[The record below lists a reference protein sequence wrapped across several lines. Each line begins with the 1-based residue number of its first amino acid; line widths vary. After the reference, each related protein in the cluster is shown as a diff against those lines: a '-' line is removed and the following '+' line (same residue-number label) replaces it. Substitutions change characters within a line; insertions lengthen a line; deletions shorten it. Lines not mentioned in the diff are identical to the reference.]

1 MASENVTDSSTV
13 KYYTRAEVAKYNTA
27 KSAWIIIHDKVYDVT
42 NFVKQHPG
50 GEEVVLEHAGRDGT
64 EPFEDIGHS
73 SDAREM
79 MEPYK
84 IGELVEE
91 ERSKNNK
98 KNQDS
103 TNGTSNGDS
112 SRSNPNT
119 KEYNPISIHI
129 DIVQIYLKQ
138 QQKKKPISIT
148 TVGHDP
154 QTNNGSQAQQ
164 QQQQLQWLG
173 SPGETTVVSRAARSN
188 NSNGGNGSG
197 WEGIKSSSLP
207 QHQQQQQQLRRH
219 QEEQQG
225 ESGGVGDDEDGGG
238 GSGGL
243 EGTDPEA
250 NHAVHLKRRV
260 GLVSGVALIVG
271 TMIGSGIFVSPS
283 GLLVRTGSVGVSFFV
298 WTACGLLSLCGAL
311 AYAELGTMNTSS
323 GAEYAYFMDAF
334 GAPPAF
340 LFSWVSTL
348 VLKPSQMAIICLSFA
363 QYVVEAFVADC
374 DPPDEV
380 VKLVALLAIVLILL
394 VNCYS
399 VNLATGVQNAFTAAK
414 LIAILVVIVGGAYKL
429 IQGNTQHLKGALD
442 TMDGSNIN
450 FGRLATA
457 FYTGLWAYDGWNN
470 LNYVTEEI
478 KDPSKNLPRSIMIG
492 IPLVTLCYA
501 LINVSYLAVMSP
513 TEMIES
519 EAVAV
524 TFGNRILGVMAW
536 LMPLSVA
543 ISTFGS
549 ANGTLFAAG
558 RLCFAA
564 SREGHL
570 LDCLSYVHVRRFT
583 PAPGLI
589 FHSIVAGAMV
599 VSGNI
604 DSLID
609 FFSFTAWIFYG
620 GSMLALLVMRR
631 TRPNHPRPYKCPLI
645 IPALVL
651 VISAYLIV
659 APIIDKPQIEYLYA
673 TGFIFAGM
681 FVYLPFVKYGY
692 VPKFMEGI
700 NAFLQM
706 LLEVAPT
713 AAAFD

>member
-1 MASENVTDSSTV
+1 MHVAPL
-13 KYYTRAEVAKYNTA
+13 KRA
-27 KSAWIIIHDKVYDVT
+27 
-42 NFVKQHPG
+42 
-50 GEEVVLEHAGRDGT
+50 
-64 EPFEDIGHS
+64 
-73 SDAREM
+73 
-79 MEPYK
+79 
-84 IGELVEE
+84 
-91 ERSKNNK
+91 
-98 KNQDS
+98 
-103 TNGTSNGDS
+103 
-112 SRSNPNT
+112 
-119 KEYNPISIHI
+119 
-129 DIVQIYLKQ
+129 
-138 QQKKKPISIT
+138 

-154 QTNNGSQAQQ
+154 QASNSSQPQLQQQQLQSGGWLGGSVSDTGSGLVCRSSGKSINGSSKPSLCHHPQQ
-164 QQQQLQWLG
+164 QQQQ
-173 SPGETTVVSRAARSN
+173 
-188 NSNGGNGSG
+188 
-197 WEGIKSSSLP
+197 
-207 QHQQQQQQLRRH
+207 QQQQGQ
-219 QEEQQG
+219 
-225 ESGGVGDDEDGGG
+225 SGGVGDDEDGGG
-238 GSGGL
+238 GGGGL
-243 EGTDPEA
+243 EGTDAEA
-250 NHAVHLKRRV
+250 NDAVHLKRRV

-283 GLLVRTGSVGVSFFV
+283 GLLLRTGSVGISFVV

-363 QYVVEAFVADC
+363 QYTVEAFTVDC
-374 DPPDEV
+374 EPPDQV
-380 VKLVALLAIVLILL
+380 VKVVALLAIVLILL
-394 VNCYS
+394 INCYS

-414 LIAILVVIVGGAYKL
+414 LMAILVVIAGGSYKL
-429 IQGNTQHLKGALD
+429 IQGNTQHLQAAFN
-442 TMDGSNIN
+442 TIDGSTIN

-478 KDPSKNLPRSIMIG
+478 KNPSKNLPRSIMIG

-513 TEMIES
+513 SEMIES

-570 LDCLSYVHVRRFT
+570 LNCLSYVHVRRFT

-589 FHSIVAGAMV
+589 FHSLVAGAMIL
-599 VSGNI
+599 SGNI

-620 GSMLALLVMRR
+620 GAMVALLVMRR
-631 TRPNHPRPYKCPLI
+631 TRPNHPRPYKCPLV
-645 IPALVL
+645 IPVLVL
-651 VISAYLIV
+651 IISAYLIV

-673 TGFIFAGM
+673 AGFISAGM
-681 FVYLPFVKYGY
+681 LVYLPFVKFGY
-692 VPKFMEGI
+692 VPKFMEGV

-713 AAAFD
+713 AVAFD

>member
-1 MASENVTDSSTV
+1 M
-13 KYYTRAEVAKYNTA
+13 
-27 KSAWIIIHDKVYDVT
+27 
-42 NFVKQHPG
+42 G
-50 GEEVVLEHAGRDGT
+50 GSRIGIGWEGR
-64 EPFEDIGHS
+64 
-73 SDAREM
+73 
-79 MEPYK
+79 
-84 IGELVEE
+84 
-91 ERSKNNK
+91 
-98 KNQDS
+98 
-103 TNGTSNGDS
+103 
-112 SRSNPNT
+112 
-119 KEYNPISIHI
+119 
-129 DIVQIYLKQ
+129 
-138 QQKKKPISIT
+138 
-148 TVGHDP
+148 P
-154 QTNNGSQAQQ
+154 QLQQ
-164 QQQQLQWLG
+164 QQQQ
-173 SPGETTVVSRAARSN
+173 
-188 NSNGGNGSG
+188 
-197 WEGIKSSSLP
+197 
-207 QHQQQQQQLRRH
+207 QQQQ
-219 QEEQQG
+219 G
-225 ESGGVGDDEDGGG
+225 AGSGMGDDEDGGG
-238 GSGGL
+238 GGGGV
-243 EGTDPEA
+243 EGADAAE
-250 NHAVHLKRRV
+250 NNAVHLKRRV

-283 GLLVRTGSVGVSFFV
+283 GLLVRTGSIGVSFLV
-298 WTACGLLSLCGAL
+298 WTACGILSLCGAL

-363 QYVVEAFVADC
+363 QYAVEAFVAEC
-374 DPPDEV
+374 NPPEEV
-380 VKLVALLAIVLILL
+380 VKLVALLAIVVILL

-414 LIAILVVIVGGAYKL
+414 LIAILVVIAGGSYKL
-429 IQGNTQHLKGALD
+429 IQGNTQHLRGAFD
-442 TMDGSNIN
+442 TAESTVN

-478 KDPSKNLPRSIMIG
+478 KDPSRNLPRSIMIG

-501 LINVSYLAVMSP
+501 LINISYLAVMSP
-513 TEMIES
+513 SEMIES

-543 ISTFGS
+543 VSTFGS

-589 FHSIVAGAMV
+589 FHSLVAGAMV
-599 VSGNI
+599 LSGSI

-620 GSMLALLVMRR
+620 GSMVALLVMRK
-631 TRPNHPRPYKCPLI
+631 TRPDHPRPYKCPLP
-645 IPALVL
+645 IPILVL
-651 VISAYLIV
+651 GISAYLIV

-673 TGFIFAGM
+673 ATFIAAGM
-681 FVYLPFVKYGY
+681 LFYLPFVKYGY
-692 VPKFMEGI
+692 VPKFMEGV

>member
-1 MASENVTDSSTV
+1 MHVAPF
-13 KYYTRAEVAKYNTA
+13 KRA
-27 KSAWIIIHDKVYDVT
+27 
-42 NFVKQHPG
+42 
-50 GEEVVLEHAGRDGT
+50 
-64 EPFEDIGHS
+64 
-73 SDAREM
+73 
-79 MEPYK
+79 
-84 IGELVEE
+84 
-91 ERSKNNK
+91 
-98 KNQDS
+98 
-103 TNGTSNGDS
+103 
-112 SRSNPNT
+112 
-119 KEYNPISIHI
+119 
-129 DIVQIYLKQ
+129 
-138 QQKKKPISIT
+138 

-154 QTNNGSQAQQ
+154 ETVNISQLQQ
-164 QQQQLQWLG
+164 QG
-173 SPGETTVVSRAARSN
+173 
-188 NSNGGNGSG
+188 NGGTRWLSETG
-197 WEGIKSSSLP
+197 EGRRNEANVCKSRGP
-207 QHQQQQQQLRRH
+207 RRQQEAQVHNEENANEQDERQ
-219 QEEQQG
+219 EQQEVQKKYEKQVFNG
-225 ESGGVGDDEDGGG
+225 CMG
-238 GSGGL
+238 GSDENGGCGGNGGL
-243 EGTDPEA
+243 EGPDPEA
-250 NHAVHLKRRV
+250 DDAVHLKRRV

-283 GLLVRTGSVGVSFFV
+283 GLLVRTGSIGVSFLV
-298 WTACGLLSLCGAL
+298 WTACGILSLCGAL

-340 LFSWVSTL
+340 LFSWTSTL

-363 QYVVEAFVADC
+363 QYAVEAFAAEC
-374 DPPDEV
+374 DPPQEL

-414 LIAILVVIVGGAYKL
+414 LIAILVIIVGGSYKL
-429 IQGNTQHLKGALD
+429 VQGNTQHLQHAFK
-442 TMDGSNIN
+442 TMDGSDTVNI
-450 FGRLATA
+450 GRLATA

-492 IPLVTLCYA
+492 IPLVTICYA

-513 TEMIES
+513 SEMIDS

-543 ISTFGS
+543 VSTFGS

-564 SREGHL
+564 SRQGHL

-589 FHSIVAGAMV
+589 FHSLVAGGMV
-599 VSGNI
+599 LSGNI

-631 TRPNHPRPYKCPLI
+631 TRPNHPRPYKCPLV
-645 IPALVL
+645 IPILVL
-651 VISAYLIV
+651 GISAYLIV

-673 TGFIFAGM
+673 AGFIGAGM
-681 FVYLPFVKYGY
+681 FFYLPFVKYAY
-692 VPKFMEGI
+692 VPKFMEAV
-700 NAFLQM
+700 NVFLQM

-713 AAAFD
+713 AAAYD

>member
-1 MASENVTDSSTV
+1 MHVAPI
-13 KYYTRAEVAKYNTA
+13 KRA
-27 KSAWIIIHDKVYDVT
+27 
-42 NFVKQHPG
+42 
-50 GEEVVLEHAGRDGT
+50 
-64 EPFEDIGHS
+64 
-73 SDAREM
+73 
-79 MEPYK
+79 
-84 IGELVEE
+84 
-91 ERSKNNK
+91 
-98 KNQDS
+98 
-103 TNGTSNGDS
+103 
-112 SRSNPNT
+112 
-119 KEYNPISIHI
+119 
-129 DIVQIYLKQ
+129 
-138 QQKKKPISIT
+138 

-154 QTNNGSQAQQ
+154 QTSNGTQTQQQLQGSGWVGIPEARSNGNSNGWSTTTPFQRQQLQQQ
-164 QQQQLQWLG
+164 QQQQLH
-173 SPGETTVVSRAARSN
+173 ERKRKEAK
-188 NSNGGNGSG
+188 SG
-197 WEGIKSSSLP
+197 DL
-207 QHQQQQQQLRRH
+207 
-219 QEEQQG
+219 
-225 ESGGVGDDEDGGG
+225 GDDEDGCGG
-238 GSGGL
+238 GGGV
-243 EGTDPEA
+243 EGTDPEE
-250 NHAVHLKRRV
+250 NNSVHLKRRV

-283 GLLVRTGSVGVSFFV
+283 GLLVRTGSIGMSFLV

-363 QYVVEAFVADC
+363 QYVVEAFTADC
-374 DPPDEV
+374 SPPDEM
-380 VKLVALLAIVLILL
+380 VKIVALLAIILILL

-414 LIAILVVIVGGAYKL
+414 LIAILVVIAGGSYKL
-429 IQGNTQHLKGALD
+429 IQGNTQHLKGAFD
-442 TMDGSNIN
+442 TADDSTVNI
-450 FGRLATA
+450 GRLATA

-513 TEMIES
+513 SEMIES

-589 FHSIVAGAMV
+589 FHSLVAGMMV
-599 VSGNI
+599 LSGSI

-620 GSMLALLVMRR
+620 GAMLALLVMRR
-631 TRPNHPRPYKCPLI
+631 TRPNHPRPYKCPLV
-645 IPALVL
+645 IPILVL
-651 VISAYLIV
+651 GISAYLIV

-673 TGFIFAGM
+673 AGFILAGM
-681 FVYLPFVKYGY
+681 LVYLPFVKYGY
-692 VPKFMEGI
+692 VPKFMESV
-700 NAFLQM
+700 NVFLQM

>member
-1 MASENVTDSSTV
+1 M
-13 KYYTRAEVAKYNTA
+13 YEV
-27 KSAWIIIHDKVYDVT
+27 
-42 NFVKQHPG
+42 
-50 GEEVVLEHAGRDGT
+50 
-64 EPFEDIGHS
+64 
-73 SDAREM
+73 
-79 MEPYK
+79 
-84 IGELVEE
+84 
-91 ERSKNNK
+91 
-98 KNQDS
+98 
-103 TNGTSNGDS
+103 
-112 SRSNPNT
+112 
-119 KEYNPISIHI
+119 
-129 DIVQIYLKQ
+129 
-138 QQKKKPISIT
+138 

-154 QTNNGSQAQQ
+154 QTSNGNQS
-164 QQQQLQWLG
+164 QQQLQG
-173 SPGETTVVSRAARSN
+173 SGWNGIPETTLVSRSIRSN
-188 NSNGGNGSG
+188 GNSNGWNPITSPFQRQP
-197 WEGIKSSSLP
+197 E
-207 QHQQQQQQLRRH
+207 QQQLHERK
-219 QEEQQG
+219 QKEIK
-225 ESGGVGDDEDGGG
+225 SGDLGDDEDGGG
-238 GSGGL
+238 GGGGL
-243 EGTDPEA
+243 EGTDPEE
-250 NHAVHLKRRV
+250 NNSVHLKRRV

-283 GLLVRTGSVGVSFFV
+283 GLLVRTGSIGISFLV
-298 WTACGLLSLCGAL
+298 WTACGMLSLCGAL

-363 QYVVEAFVADC
+363 QYAVEAFAADC
-374 DPPDEV
+374 DPPEEV
-380 VKLVALLAIVLILL
+380 VKIVALLAIILILL

-414 LIAILVVIVGGAYKL
+414 LIAILVVIAGGSYKL
-429 IQGNTQHLKGALD
+429 IQGNTQHLKGAFD
-442 TMDGSNIN
+442 TFDGSTVNI
-450 FGRLATA
+450 GRLATA

-513 TEMIES
+513 SEMIES

-589 FHSIVAGAMV
+589 FHSLVAGAMV
-599 VSGNI
+599 ISGNI

-620 GSMLALLVMRR
+620 GAMLALLVMRR

-645 IPALVL
+645 IPVLVL
-651 VISAYLIV
+651 GISAYLII

-673 TGFIFAGM
+673 AGFILAGM
-681 FVYLPFVKYGY
+681 LVYLPFVKYGY
-692 VPKFMEGI
+692 VPKFMDYFFVYRRSECFPSNVTRSCTNSCSFRLTLI
-700 NAFLQM
+700 RCKSMIF
-706 LLEVAPT
+706 
-713 AAAFD
+713 

>member
-1 MASENVTDSSTV
+1 MH
-13 KYYTRAEVAKYNTA
+13 VA
-27 KSAWIIIHDKVYDVT
+27 
-42 NFVKQHPG
+42 
-50 GEEVVLEHAGRDGT
+50 
-64 EPFEDIGHS
+64 PFK
-73 SDAREM
+73 R
-79 MEPYK
+79 
-84 IGELVEE
+84 V
-91 ERSKNNK
+91 
-98 KNQDS
+98 
-103 TNGTSNGDS
+103 
-112 SRSNPNT
+112 
-119 KEYNPISIHI
+119 
-129 DIVQIYLKQ
+129 
-138 QQKKKPISIT
+138 

-154 QTNNGSQAQQ
+154 QTSNGNQS
-164 QQQQLQWLG
+164 QQQLQG
-173 SPGETTVVSRAARSN
+173 SGWNGIPETTLVSRSIRSN
-188 NSNGGNGSG
+188 GNSNGWNPITSPFQRQP
-197 WEGIKSSSLP
+197 E
-207 QHQQQQQQLRRH
+207 QQQLHERK
-219 QEEQQG
+219 QKEIK
-225 ESGGVGDDEDGGG
+225 SGDLGDDEDGGG
-238 GSGGL
+238 GGGGL
-243 EGTDPEA
+243 EGTDPEE
-250 NHAVHLKRRV
+250 NNSVHLKRRV

-283 GLLVRTGSVGVSFFV
+283 GLLVRTGSIGISFLV
-298 WTACGLLSLCGAL
+298 WTACGMLSLCGAL

-363 QYVVEAFVADC
+363 QYAVEAFAADC
-374 DPPDEV
+374 DPPEEV
-380 VKLVALLAIVLILL
+380 VKIVALLAIILILL

-414 LIAILVVIVGGAYKL
+414 LIAILVVIAGGSYKL
-429 IQGNTQHLKGALD
+429 IQGNTQHLKGAFD
-442 TMDGSNIN
+442 TFDGSTVNI
-450 FGRLATA
+450 GRLATA

-513 TEMIES
+513 SEMIES

-536 LMPLSVA
+536 LMPFSVA

-589 FHSIVAGAMV
+589 FHSLVAGAMV
-599 VSGNI
+599 ISGNI

-620 GSMLALLVMRR
+620 GAMLALLVMRR

-645 IPALVL
+645 IPVLVL
-651 VISAYLIV
+651 GISAYLII

-673 TGFIFAGM
+673 AGFILAGM
-681 FVYLPFVKYGY
+681 LVYLPFVKYGY
-692 VPKFMEGI
+692 VPKFMDYFFFFLLEGV

>member
-1 MASENVTDSSTV
+1 MYVAPF
-13 KYYTRAEVAKYNTA
+13 KRAAA
-27 KSAWIIIHDKVYDVT
+27 
-42 NFVKQHPG
+42 
-50 GEEVVLEHAGRDGT
+50 
-64 EPFEDIGHS
+64 
-73 SDAREM
+73 
-79 MEPYK
+79 
-84 IGELVEE
+84 
-91 ERSKNNK
+91 
-98 KNQDS
+98 
-103 TNGTSNGDS
+103 
-112 SRSNPNT
+112 
-119 KEYNPISIHI
+119 
-129 DIVQIYLKQ
+129 
-138 QQKKKPISIT
+138 
-148 TVGHDP
+148 GHDP
-154 QTNNGSQAQQ
+154 QTGNTTQQQLQQQGNGRSWPEGGAEMGGSRIGIGWEGRPQLQQ
-164 QQQQLQWLG
+164 QQQQ
-173 SPGETTVVSRAARSN
+173 
-188 NSNGGNGSG
+188 
-197 WEGIKSSSLP
+197 
-207 QHQQQQQQLRRH
+207 QQQQ
-219 QEEQQG
+219 G
-225 ESGGVGDDEDGGG
+225 AGSGMGDDEDGGG
-238 GSGGL
+238 GGGGV
-243 EGTDPEA
+243 EGADAAE
-250 NHAVHLKRRV
+250 NNAVHLKRRV

-283 GLLVRTGSVGVSFFV
+283 GLLVRTGSIGVSFLV
-298 WTACGLLSLCGAL
+298 WTACGILSLCGAL

-363 QYVVEAFVADC
+363 QYAVEAFVAEC
-374 DPPDEV
+374 NPPEEV
-380 VKLVALLAIVLILL
+380 VKLVALLAIVVILL

-414 LIAILVVIVGGAYKL
+414 LIAILVVIAGGSYKL
-429 IQGNTQHLKGALD
+429 IQGNTQHLRGAFD
-442 TMDGSNIN
+442 TAESTVN

-478 KDPSKNLPRSIMIG
+478 KDPSRNLPRSIMIG

-501 LINVSYLAVMSP
+501 LINISYLAVMSP
-513 TEMIES
+513 SEMIES

-543 ISTFGS
+543 VSTFGS

-589 FHSIVAGAMV
+589 FHSLVAGAMV
-599 VSGNI
+599 LSGSI

-620 GSMLALLVMRR
+620 GSMVALLVMRK
-631 TRPNHPRPYKCPLI
+631 TRPDHPRPYKCPLP
-645 IPALVL
+645 IPILVL
-651 VISAYLIV
+651 GISAYLIV

-673 TGFIFAGM
+673 ATFIAAGM
-681 FVYLPFVKYGY
+681 LFYLPFVKYGY
-692 VPKFMEGI
+692 VPKFMEGV

>member
-1 MASENVTDSSTV
+1 MHEA
-13 KYYTRAEVAKYNTA
+13 
-27 KSAWIIIHDKVYDVT
+27 
-42 NFVKQHPG
+42 
-50 GEEVVLEHAGRDGT
+50 
-64 EPFEDIGHS
+64 
-73 SDAREM
+73 
-79 MEPYK
+79 
-84 IGELVEE
+84 
-91 ERSKNNK
+91 
-98 KNQDS
+98 
-103 TNGTSNGDS
+103 
-112 SRSNPNT
+112 
-119 KEYNPISIHI
+119 
-129 DIVQIYLKQ
+129 
-138 QQKKKPISIT
+138 

-154 QTNNGSQAQQ
+154 QTSNGNQPQQ
-164 QQQQLQWLG
+164 QIQG
-173 SPGETTVVSRAARSN
+173 SGGWNGISEGTLVSRARSN
-188 NSNGGNGSG
+188 GNGAGNGNGNGNGGGNGNANSNGWNTVVTA
-197 WEGIKSSSLP
+197 P
-207 QHQQQQQQLRRH
+207 FQHQQQLHERKQK
-219 QEEQQG
+219 EAK
-225 ESGGVGDDEDGGG
+225 SGDLGDDEDGGG
-238 GSGGL
+238 GGGGL
-243 EGTDPEA
+243 EGTDPEE
-250 NHAVHLKRRV
+250 NNSVHLKRRV

-283 GLLVRTGSVGVSFFV
+283 GLLVRTGSIGISFLV
-298 WTACGLLSLCGAL
+298 WTACGMLSLCGAL

-363 QYVVEAFVADC
+363 QYAVEAFAADC
-374 DPPDEV
+374 DPPEEV
-380 VKLVALLAIVLILL
+380 VKIVALLAIILILL

-414 LIAILVVIVGGAYKL
+414 LIAILVVIAGGSYKL
-429 IQGNTQHLKGALD
+429 IQGNTQHLKGAFD
-442 TMDGSNIN
+442 TMDGNTVNI
-450 FGRLATA
+450 GRLATA

-513 TEMIES
+513 SEMIES

-589 FHSIVAGAMV
+589 FHSLVAGSMV
-599 VSGNI
+599 LSGNI

-620 GSMLALLVMRR
+620 GAMLALLVMRR

-645 IPALVL
+645 IPVLVL
-651 VISAYLIV
+651 GISAYLIV

-673 TGFIFAGM
+673 AGFILAGM
-681 FVYLPFVKYGY
+681 LVYLPFVKYGY
-692 VPKFMEGI
+692 VPKFMEGV
-700 NAFLQM
+700 NVFLQM

>member
-1 MASENVTDSSTV
+1 MRNKLFNVLTACRRQYST
-13 KYYTRAEVAKYNTA
+13 AA
-27 KSAWIIIHDKVYDVT
+27 
-42 NFVKQHPG
+42 
-50 GEEVVLEHAGRDGT
+50 
-64 EPFEDIGHS
+64 
-73 SDAREM
+73 
-79 MEPYK
+79 
-84 IGELVEE
+84 
-91 ERSKNNK
+91 
-98 KNQDS
+98 
-103 TNGTSNGDS
+103 
-112 SRSNPNT
+112 
-119 KEYNPISIHI
+119 
-129 DIVQIYLKQ
+129 
-138 QQKKKPISIT
+138 
-148 TVGHDP
+148 GHDP
-154 QTNNGSQAQQ
+154 QTGNTTQQQLQQQGNGRSWPEGGAEMGGSRIGIGWEGRPQLQQ
-164 QQQQLQWLG
+164 QQQQ
-173 SPGETTVVSRAARSN
+173 
-188 NSNGGNGSG
+188 
-197 WEGIKSSSLP
+197 
-207 QHQQQQQQLRRH
+207 QQQQQ
-219 QEEQQG
+219 G
-225 ESGGVGDDEDGGG
+225 AGSGMGDDEDGGG
-238 GSGGL
+238 GGGGV
-243 EGTDPEA
+243 EGADAAE
-250 NHAVHLKRRV
+250 NNAVHLKRRV

-283 GLLVRTGSVGVSFFV
+283 GLLVRTGSIGVSFLV
-298 WTACGLLSLCGAL
+298 WTACGILSLCGAL

-363 QYVVEAFVADC
+363 QYAVEAFVAEC
-374 DPPDEV
+374 NPPEEV
-380 VKLVALLAIVLILL
+380 VKLVALLAIVVILL

-414 LIAILVVIVGGAYKL
+414 LIAILVVIAGGSYKL
-429 IQGNTQHLKGALD
+429 IQGNTQHLRGAFD
-442 TMDGSNIN
+442 TAESTVN

-478 KDPSKNLPRSIMIG
+478 KDPSRNLPRSIMIG

-501 LINVSYLAVMSP
+501 LINISYLAVMSP
-513 TEMIES
+513 SEMIES

-543 ISTFGS
+543 VSTFGS

-589 FHSIVAGAMV
+589 FHSLVAGAMV
-599 VSGNI
+599 LSGSI

-620 GSMLALLVMRR
+620 GSMVALLVMRK
-631 TRPNHPRPYKCPLI
+631 TRPDHPRPYKCPLP
-645 IPALVL
+645 IPILVL
-651 VISAYLIV
+651 GISAYLIV

-673 TGFIFAGM
+673 ATFIAAGM
-681 FVYLPFVKYGY
+681 LFYLPFVKYGY
-692 VPKFMEGI
+692 VPKFMEGV